1 MVGQAV
7 LRECLLAEDVASV
20 LAVGRTATGQSH
32 AKLRERVVPNLFD
45 VAAYEAD
52 LRGTDLR
59 GTDLRGT
66 DLRGTD
72 LRGYDACFFCL
83 GVASTGMSEA
93 AYTRLTFTL
102 TTTVAARLAELNPQM
117 TLTYVSGSGTDS
129 TERGRMMWARVKGK
143 TENTLLRMPF
153 RAAYMFRP
161 GFIVPMDGI
170 ESKTRSYRIFYNV
183 LAPVMPLLHRLFPKA
198 VLTTRELGQAM
209 LIVVRSGAP
218 KHVLETSDI
227 RALLEAKAFPS
238 GS

>member
-45 VAAYEAD
+45 VAAYEA
-52 LRGTDLR
+52 
-59 GTDLRGT
+59 